1 MAHVLVID
9 DDPVIAEL
17 VQSVLEEGGHRAT
30 AHADLDGVRPGAYD
44 VVITDLLLPGSYS
57 AADGAA
63 WVARVRERVPGTPV
77 LVCTAHR
84 AASADAGDLG
94 ADAVL
99 TKPFDVDM
107 LLETVERLG
116 RGAG

>member
-1 MAHVLVID
+1 MAHILVID

-17 VQSVLEEGGHRAT
+17 VRSVLEEGGHRAT
-30 AHADLDGVRPGAYD
+30 AHPGLDGVRPDAYD
-44 VVITDLLLPGSYS
+44 VVITDLLLPAAYS
-57 AADGAA
+57 AADAAA
-63 WVARVRERVPGTPV
+63 WVAQVRERVPGTPV

-84 AASADAGDLG
+84 SAANDTEVMG
-94 ADAVL
+94 ADAVC
-99 TKPFDVDM
+99 TKPFDVDL

>member
-1 MAHVLVID
+1 MAHILVID

-17 VQSVLEEGGHRAT
+17 VQSVLEEGGHQAT
-30 AHADLDGVRPGAYD
+30 ARAHLDAVRPDRYD
-44 VVITDLLLPGSYS
+44 VVITDLLLPASYS
-57 AADGAA
+57 AAEAA
-63 WVARVRERVPGTPV
+63 VWVARVRERVPGTPV
-77 LVCTAHR
+77 VVCTAHR
-84 AASADAGDLG
+84 AAANDAEAIG

-99 TKPFDVDM
+99 TKPFDVDA